1 MPGSDRYFPAN
12 MESDTRT
19 VDIPYHGTCTKCHHF
34 HINHTFSFR
43 IDPGTHTRLC
53 CERCGH
59 VMFGLG
65 GTSIQSSLASVETVD
80 SFKTDHSDPYLAPS
94 PLRNVPEKSKESF
107 PPPAKPESE
116 SSDIYQVTSLP
127 PKKLATFNRVKG
139 IANKISRPFRKRVSP
154 TDQKV
159 DNQTETQSFPTEDS
173 RTRVARL
180 RARRR
185 EKTLYKLLLL
195 NDPKD
200 GFEAGPSATTPEI
213 YAPHY
218 LSGQTFSGST
228 ESIPSDRARNLG
240 PFTDSQ
246 FFPKKRRGQRQN
258 DHTPSNRRE
267 KSSINSIHSID
278 SCISVR
284 TSISISY
291 PSGDGRRKRIEHRT
305 HSAVEARKTR
315 LTKAEDDTKDSF
327 SFLRRGK
334 EGSPGS
340 ESLSFGEE
348 RGFLHKRS
356 SSLSMLP
363 QAKAAQSMNL
373 GTDDPRRTSN
383 LLDQNDDLAKEPGRR
398 NSLLGT
404 APLPL
409 QRSWRRNSSLE
420 TALLSLQRSYPSS
433 PLKLRSS
440 IPGKA
445 VENANA
451 THSTKKEASIAPPYD
466 DSSPVRPQLLN
477 ADGLD
482 RSSDLFSRSPS
493 LSLDRSFLASSQF
506 DDSFEQS
513 PAKSEDH
520 PLPVKSEQEVDEN
533 LQDSRITR
541 MNDKVFR
548 LRWRCVSDL
557 TV

>member
-1 MPGSDRYFPAN
+1 
-12 MESDTRT
+12 MES
-19 VDIPYHGTCTKCHHF
+19 VDY
-34 HINHTFSFR
+34 
-43 IDPGTHTRLC
+43 
-53 CERCGH
+53 
-59 VMFGLG
+59 V
-65 GTSIQSSLASVETVD
+65 
-80 SFKTDHSDPYLAPS
+80 KTDHSDPYLAPS
-94 PLRNVPEKSKESF
+94 PLRNVPEASKESF
-107 PPPAKPESE
+107 PPPAKPEPE
-116 SSDIYQVTSLP
+116 SSDIFQVTSLP
-127 PKKLATFNRVKG
+127 PKKLATFNRVKD

-159 DNQTETQSFPTEDS
+159 DNQTETQSFPTED
-173 RTRVARL
+173 RFARL

-185 EKTLYKLLLL
+185 EKTLYRSRLL
-195 NDPKD
+195 NDPKN
-200 GFEAGPSATTPEI
+200 GFEAGPSATTPEV

-258 DHTPSNRRE
+258 EHTPSEWRE
-267 KSSINSIHSID
+267 KSSTNSIHSID

-284 TSISISY
+284 TSTSFHTHMEMVHARDS
-291 PSGDGRRKRIEHRT
+291 STEHT
-305 HSAVEARKTR
+305 QLWMPRKTR
-315 LTKAEDDTKDSF
+315 LTKAKDDTKDLF
-327 SFLRRGK
+327 SLLRQAK

-356 SSLSMLP
+356 LSLSMLP

-383 LLDQNDDLAKEPGRR
+383 LLDQNDDLAKEP
-398 NSLLGT
+398 
-404 APLPL
+404 
-409 QRSWRRNSSLE
+409 WRRNSFLE

-433 PLKLRSS
+433 PLKPRSS

-451 THSTKKEASIAPPYD
+451 THGTQKEASIAPPYD
-466 DSSPVRPQLLN
+466 DSPVRPQLLN

-482 RSSDLFSRSPS
+482 RSSDLCPPSPS
-493 LSLDRSFLASSQF
+493 LSLARSFLASSQF
-506 DDSFEQS
+506 DDSLEQS

-520 PLPVKSEQEVDEN
+520 PLPVKSEQGVDEN

-541 MNDKVFR
+541 INDKIFR